1 MAASQYI
8 SLKGKPKTSLLNSQ
22 AKFKSQLGNNAS
34 LLNRSFTTAAELSRA
49 TGSQLRQT
57 KLTVCPKDKKLK
69 YEGFVEE
76 VPRVRASHEFV
87 YMPPPKLQPKP
98 LCVAS
103 KSKATAAT
111 IKMEHMAMAEPPAS
125 PMTKP
130 GRDLLSLVGRV
141 DFCLNSHKLY
151 PDLNAIWNVYGKLVR
166 VIKGKKSEH
175 TLLVRSEGPIL
186 QGIYY
191 DFDGDMKPLSTGCAV
206 HLVGRFVGGNRLQ
219 TFRINEVSDMD
230 WEQQFMRIENV
241 TRYIL
246 MQNQAHK

>member
-1 MAASQYI
+1 MFS
-8 SLKGKPKTSLLNSQ
+8 KGKPRTSLVNSQ
-22 AKFKSQLGNNAS
+22 AKFKSQLGSNAS
-34 LLNRSFTTAAELSRA
+34 FLNRSFPTAAELSRT

-57 KLTVCPKDKKLK
+57 KLTVCPKDNKLK

-76 VPRVRASHEFV
+76 VPRVRAPHEFV
-87 YMPPPKLQPKP
+87 YMPPPKLQPKS
-98 LCVAS
+98 LGVAY
-103 KSKATAAT
+103 KSKAAP
-111 IKMEHMAMAEPPAS
+111 IKMETMAKVEPKAS

-141 DFCLNSHKLY
+141 DFCLNSHKMY

-166 VIKGKKSEH
+166 IIEGKRCEH
-175 TLLVRSEGPIL
+175 TLLVRSDGPIL

-191 DFDGDMKPLSTGCAV
+191 DFEGDLKTLSTGCAI
-206 HLVGRFVGGNRLQ
+206 HLVGRFVGNNRLQ
-219 TFRINEVSDMD
+219 TFRITEVSDMD

-246 MQNQAHK
+246 MQNNAHK